1 MINRCYSDSNRVMAA
16 VLAMPLK
23 ALGGGEPIELEHGMP
38 SEAAMVTGSGVVLAA
53 TTCTLNIFEDTVRAT
68 AEAMGKDVIL
78 ARHDR
83 RPKPMSPIF
92 YDVAYWEG
100 GSLNFCHS
108 YFLCISYRG
117 KLWLMPTC
125 RGPFIELTKQ
135 GLEFTPAA
143 PFVTAEEHTDGIL
156 KAHEFLSCLT
166 WGASL

>member
-1 MINRCYSDSNRVMAA
+1 MSAA
-16 VLAMPLK
+16 ILAMPLK
-23 ALGGGEPIELEHGMP
+23 ALGGGTPIELGNDLP
-38 SEAAMVTGSGVVLAA
+38 SDGAMETISGVVLAA
-53 TTCTLNIFEDTVRAT
+53 TTCTLNIFEDAIRTVAEAT
-68 AEAMGKDVIL
+68 ARHVIL

-83 RPKPMSPIF
+83 SPKPMAPIF
-92 YDVAYWEG
+92 YDVAYWDG
-100 GSLNFCHS
+100 GRLNFCHS

-135 GLEFTPAA
+135 GLAFSPAA
-143 PFVTAEEHTDGIL
+143 PFETPEEHAAGIL